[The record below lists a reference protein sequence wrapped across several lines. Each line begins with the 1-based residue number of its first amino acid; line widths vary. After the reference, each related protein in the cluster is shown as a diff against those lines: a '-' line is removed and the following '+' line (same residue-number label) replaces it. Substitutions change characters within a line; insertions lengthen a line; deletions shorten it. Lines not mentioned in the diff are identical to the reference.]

1 MKNDN
6 KMYVKPQYK
15 CGICGE
21 TYDSIRDRMTCEQA
35 CLKKQAEEEKRALA
49 AKKKAEQDAR
59 SAEVTKAIE
68 NAYTLLTKYIK
79 DYGSYHYNGDIKE
92 LDMNILDY
100 FPSKLWHHFWL

>member
-1 MKNDN
+1 MKNSER
-6 KMYVKPQYK
+6 MCSKPQYQ
-15 CGICGE
+15 CGICGQAH
-21 TYDSIRDRMTCEQA
+21 DSVRERMACEQA

>member
-1 MKNDN
+1 MENDN

-21 TYDSIRDRMTCEQA
+21 TYDYIRDRMTCEQA

-79 DYGSYHYNGDIKE
+79 DYGSYQYNGDIKE

-100 FPSKLWHHFWL
+100 FPSKIWHHFWL